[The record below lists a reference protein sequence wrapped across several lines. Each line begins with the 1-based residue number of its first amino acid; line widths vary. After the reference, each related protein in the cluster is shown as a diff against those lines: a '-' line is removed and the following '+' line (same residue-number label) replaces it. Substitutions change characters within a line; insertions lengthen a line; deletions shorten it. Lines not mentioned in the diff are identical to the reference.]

1 MIESFAILI
10 KLADL
15 INIQA
20 NAGFRLGLFV

>member
-15 INIQA
+15 INIRA
-20 NAGFRLGLFV
+20 NTGFRLGLFV